1 MPVTTVASMCRP
13 AAAYGKATSP
23 IAALNMP
30 AWAKARTQPSEADSG
45 FAYPQASSNSAQAS
59 RLLDR
64 LISGAAPSRERLRAF
79 RLLGVARLVM
89 GLILLGWFVLMELTR
104 SHGFNV
110 LGMRVASAY
119 VVLVMLQ
126 LGFSL
131 LTVRGF
137 AWQVLAAVCTD
148 LAGYAALQFLAGEPS
163 REFVLSY
170 TLPVLAAGVYGNLRF
185 TLATAATVT
194 LVLLSQAIW
203 MLAGPAG
210 FADPQ
215 FLGAGFVG
223 AAYFA
228 MGLLAWQLSQRLVRQ
243 EQRARSSEVR
253 ASRQLAINRH
263 VLLEQPDGVLV
274 LDSALRI
281 EAANPAAMRMLGLQD
296 KDVSDFEHT
305 GLTNYPGARVLAE
318 AVRQQAVPGKL
329 AQPITFEGADGLR
342 LQARVQLLRQLPGG
356 HGYVVFI
363 QDWREISHQIQQD
376 KLAALGRLV
385 AGVAHEIRNPL
396 GAIAQANQL
405 NAEAGLNEV
414 QRERMSA
421 LIAQNVDRLNRIV
434 EDILDLGRSSAREG
448 IELQPIRL
456 LRELAAEFGQ
466 DTPERIAILADDETA
481 TMDFDPQHLR
491 RVLVN
496 LLGNARRFASNRK
509 GAIRIRLRG
518 IGRVKEIGVAND
530 GPVVAVGLRT
540 QLFEPFFTTD
550 SRGTGLGLYISQELC
565 ARYGARL
572 EYRVRREDEPKAYG
586 EFVITAMAPVPAADT
601 QTYGG

>member
-1 MPVTTVASMCRP
+1 
-13 AAAYGKATSP
+13 
-23 IAALNMP
+23 MP
-30 AWAKARTQPSEADSG
+30 AWAESRGRSAEADSG
-45 FAYPQASSNSAQAS
+45 FAYPRSASDSGQS
-59 RLLDR
+59 RHLLDR

-79 RLLGVARLVM
+79 RLLGGARLVM
-89 GLILLGWFVLMELTR
+89 GVILLGWFVLMALTQVR
-104 SHGFNV
+104 GFNP

-119 VVLVMLQ
+119 VVLVVLQ

-131 LTVRGF
+131 ITSRGF
-137 AWQVLAAVCTD
+137 AWQVLAAVCSD
-148 LAGYAALQFLAGEPS
+148 LLGYAALQFLAGQPS

-185 TLATAATVT
+185 TLATAAAVT
-194 LVLLSQAIW
+194 LVLLSQAFL
-203 MLAGPAG
+203 MLAEPAG
-210 FADPQ
+210 LADPQ

-253 ASRQLAINRH
+253 ANRQQAINRH

-274 LDSALRI
+274 LDSALRV
-281 EAANPAAMRMLGLQD
+281 EAANPAAMRMLGLRD
-296 KDVSDFEHT
+296 KDVSEFERA
-305 GLTNYPGARVLAE
+305 GLATYPGARVLAD
-318 AVRQQAVPGKL
+318 AVRRQDASGKVQQPVM
-329 AQPITFEGADGLR
+329 FDGADGLR

-356 HGYVVFI
+356 HGYVVFV
-363 QDWREISHQIQQD
+363 QDLREISHQIQQD

-405 NAEAGLNEV
+405 AAEAGLSEE
-414 QRERMSA
+414 QRQRMSA

-434 EDILDLGRSSAREG
+434 EDVLDLGRSSAREG
-448 IELQPIRL
+448 VELQPMRL
-456 LRELAAEFGQ
+456 LRELAFEFGH
-466 DTPERIAILADDETA
+466 DTPGRIELMADDEA
-481 TMDFDPQHLR
+481 AIMHFDPQHLR

-496 LLGNARRFASNRK
+496 LLSNARRFASNRH
-509 GAIRIRLRG
+509 GAIRIRQRG
-518 IGRVKEIGVAND
+518 VGGVKEISVAND
-530 GPVVAVGLRT
+530 GPVVAAPLRA

-565 ARYGARL
+565 SRYAARL
-572 EYRVRREDEPKAYG
+572 EYRVRREHEPKAFG
-586 EFVITAMAPVPAADT
+586 EFVIFAMAAEPPVRAGET
-601 QTYGG
+601 